1 MTSHDDVPF
10 EPRPGGTDAVL
21 FARHGRLGRIL
32 LNRPRAINA
41 LTHPMVT
48 AMLAQLQ
55 DWAGDDTV
63 TTVSVEGAGER
74 GLCAGGDVR
83 AIREAIL
90 GGTGDPT
97 RFWADEYAL
106 DALIHAYP
114 KPYVAFMDGVVM
126 GGGVGISAYGSLRLV
141 TERSR
146 VAMPE
151 TAIGFFPDVGALYL
165 LARAPGE
172 LGTHLAL
179 TGATVGGAD
188 AVLLGL
194 ADALVDSA
202 DLPAVR
208 AALAEGSGADALAG
222 LRREVEPLLAAEREW
237 VDDCYAGD
245 DPALVLEALRAHA
258 APAARAAASVL
269 AQRSPLSVAV
279 TLEAIRRAA
288 DMATLEQVLEQ
299 DRVLGAAFMAGPDFS
314 EGVRAVLVDRDHQPR
329 WTHPSLRAVSREEVD
344 RAFRADDACSLLPS
358 FAARA
363 GTA

>member
-1 MTSHDDVPF
+1 MPASGGCAPAATSARSA
-10 EPRPGGTDAVL
+10 RP
-21 FARHGRLGRIL
+21 
-32 LNRPRAINA
+32 
-41 LTHPMVT
+41 
-48 AMLAQLQ
+48 
-55 DWAGDDTV
+55 
-63 TTVSVEGAGER
+63 SSS
-74 GLCAGGDVR
+74 
-83 AIREAIL
+83 
-90 GGTGDPT
+90 GTGDPT

-188 AVLLGL
+188 AVMLGL

-202 DLPAVR
+202 DLPTIR

-222 LRREVEPLLAAEREW
+222 LRRDGEPLLVAERDW
-237 VDDCYAGD
+237 VDECYAGD
-245 DPALVLEALRAHA
+245 DPVLVLKALQAHA
-258 APAARAAASVL
+258 APAARAAATLL

-299 DRVLGAAFMAGPDFS
+299 DRVLSAALMGSPDFS

-329 WTHPSLRAVSREEVD
+329 WTHPSLEAVSREEVD
-344 RAFRADDACSLLPS
+344 RAFRATGPADACGTGASS
-358 FAARA
+358 GARA